1 MAEGRV
7 AGDLGPAR
15 VAQVDTQR
23 QFAVTAAMAGQL
35 EEGWRLSRASL
46 GALSAPPGGWDG
58 VAICGMGGSAI
69 GGDVVA
75 ACLPESP
82 VPLQV
87 VRGYE
92 LPGWAG
98 RRTLVTAVSYSGDT
112 EETLACT
119 ADALRRECRLVGV
132 TSGGELG
139 RLAGEH
145 SLPVVVV
152 PPGMQPRSALGLLS
166 SALAGILQRAG
177 LAGGIDAQL
186 EEAGAVVRDLV
197 ARLAPDVPDEVNGA
211 KRLARTLEQRVPVLY
226 GAGLAAVAARRFKC
240 QLNEYANALAFWGE
254 LPELNHNEFV
264 GWSGTDQAAGRFH
277 AVLLDDALA
286 AAPVRRRLALTR
298 ELVARHAGGVDV
310 LESTGTSPLARLL
323 SLAYVGDW
331 TALYLALLRG
341 LDPAPVAVIDWLKRR
356 MAGED
361 APLPD
366 AAAVSGRIDAAD
378 G

>member
-1 MAEGRV
+1 M
-7 AGDLGPAR
+7 AGDLGPQR
-15 VAQVDTQR
+15 VAELDSQR

-35 EEGWRLSRASL
+35 EEGWRLARKHV
-46 GALSAPPGGWDG
+46 GPLSAPPGGWDA
-58 VAICGMGGSAI
+58 VTICGMGGSAI

-82 VPLQV
+82 VPVGV

-98 RRTLVTAVSYSGDT
+98 ERTLVVAVSYSGDT
-112 EETLACT
+112 EETLDCT
-119 ADALRRECRLVGV
+119 ADALRRGCRLVGV

-139 RLAGEH
+139 RLAGER
-145 SLPVVVV
+145 SLPLVVV

-177 LAGGIDAQL
+177 LAGGVEAQL
-186 EEAGAVVRDLV
+186 EEAGEVVRDLAV
-197 ARLAPDVPDEVNGA
+197 RLAPDVPDEANSA
-211 KRLARTLEQRVPVLY
+211 KRLARALEHRVAVLY

-240 QLNEYANALAFWGE
+240 QLNEYANAIAFWGE

-264 GWSGTDQAAGRFH
+264 GWSGTDQAAGGFH

-286 AAPVRRRLALTR
+286 SAPVRRRLALTR

-310 LESTGTSPLARLL
+310 LESAGTSPLARLL

-331 TALYLALLRG
+331 TALYLAVLRG

-356 MAGED
+356 MAGDEV
-361 APLPD
+361 PLPD
-366 AAAVSGRIDAAD
+366 AAAVSGRIDAAA